1 MVSRTALSL
10 SLSLAPSARL
20 CLSMSKLLLRQR
32 VFQPH
37 CPSDR
42 LFPARRTVK
51 YRRPFLLPKSL
62 VETVIS
68 RVIDTSRDCLKWRKT
83 PKKEMVETWESREW
97 RNFFSGLEFLFLWV
111 FFWFIQLSIRIFPKL
126 LFFGFVC
133 FFFPLC
139 RVGCRDCWTGFSN
152 ETAVVGRNYTSSEHI
167 DVGDI
172 VPRENKEADVQPKD
186 RQRHTHAIHRVLC
199 GRTFFAHWFR
209 SLQMSWL
216 FSPQGGRPLF
226 SFSSTSEKYPSK
238 WTFI

>member
-1 MVSRTALSL
+1 MKENTKKGNSRNLG
-10 SLSLAPSARL
+10 
-20 CLSMSKLLLRQR
+20 
-32 VFQPH
+32 
-37 CPSDR
+37 
-42 LFPARRTVK
+42 
-51 YRRPFLLPKSL
+51 
-62 VETVIS
+62 VERMTQ
-68 RVIDTSRDCLKWRKT
+68 
-83 PKKEMVETWESREW
+83 
-97 RNFFSGLEFLFLWV
+97 FGLEFLFLWV

-133 FFFPLC
+133 LFFFSLC
-139 RVGCRDCWTGFSN
+139 WVGCRDCWTGFSN